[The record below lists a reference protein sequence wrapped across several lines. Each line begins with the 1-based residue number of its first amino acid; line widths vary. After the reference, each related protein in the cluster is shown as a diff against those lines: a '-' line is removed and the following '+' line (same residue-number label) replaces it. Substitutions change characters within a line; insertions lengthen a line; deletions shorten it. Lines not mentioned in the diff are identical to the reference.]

1 MSTSVIVSREV
12 TDQIVGRLTGIS
24 PSYYRLNGNIRDLNI
39 ITANAQK
46 KWDALLEIAKSQT
59 IDPRWADIDFDKVNA
74 ELRDLRAQVGRLQA
88 HIDRTQPVV
97 AGADG
102 YVQPQAQGKVECF
115 GLEHLELVAAQEREA
130 CAALIESMGD
140 YCGGQGEPSVP
151 GPRALAAAIRARSQ
165 KQ

>member
-12 TDQIVGRLTGIS
+12 TDEIVGRLTGIS
-24 PSYYRLNGNIRDLNI
+24 PSYYRLTGNIRDLNI

-46 KWDALLEIAKSQT
+46 KWDALLAIAKSQT

-88 HIDRTQPVV
+88 HIDRTQPVM

-102 YVQPQAQGKVECF
+102 YVQPDAQEPVRCNLCNYQHGHQIGCGNNPVDIALRQAAQG
-115 GLEHLELVAAQEREA
+115 
-130 CAALIESMGD
+130 
-140 YCGGQGEPSVP
+140 
-151 GPRALAAAIRARSQ
+151 GPNA
-165 KQ
+165 